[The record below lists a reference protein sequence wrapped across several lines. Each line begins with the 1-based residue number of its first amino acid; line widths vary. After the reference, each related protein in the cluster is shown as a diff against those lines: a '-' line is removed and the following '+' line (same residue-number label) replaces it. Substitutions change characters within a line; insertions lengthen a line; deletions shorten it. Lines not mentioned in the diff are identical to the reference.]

1 MRSVKANDETSLRR
15 KLMLRELSI
24 ENLAVIENA
33 RASFCG
39 GFNVFTGETGA
50 GKSVLIGGVNAILGQ
65 RTARDV
71 VRAGTEKAVITAL
84 FDELS
89 DEVRAKLGELGFSAE
104 DELVLTREIFADGKS
119 AARVNGRTATAA
131 MLREIGG
138 LLVDI
143 HGQHDNR
150 ILMSN
155 DNQRDILD
163 SYAGISD
170 KIAAYRERFREF
182 SRISRELKKLSEE
195 KEIRTLKTERL
206 SAAIEDLRPLG
217 LEKGEAERL
226 EAELK
231 AARSLA
237 KNARH
242 LSGAYSCLTA
252 DEGNAAIELLKLA
265 ADSLAKID
273 DSEKAEELRERII
286 SAASELSDVADELYG
301 LSDEAAEERE
311 ERLSE
316 RVSAIKTMAR
326 KYNVDTEG
334 LYDYLEKC
342 ENELLELSGADDA
355 AAELNAQKHA
365 LAEEIKR
372 SAGEISELRKKAA
385 DRLSEAIQKELAFLD
400 MPNVRI
406 FFGLKPDKIAINGM
420 DSVELMISANLGE
433 EPKPLNKIASGGELS
448 RIMLAVKCVLAGND
462 GVPTMIF
469 DEIDSGISGR
479 AAQKVGIKLRELSRK
494 RQVMCITHLAQIA
507 AKADCHLVLEKNTE
521 NGRTFT
527 QISLPDFSGRV
538 REIARIID
546 GSGSAESLAAAEEM
560 LKNNENN

>member
-1 MRSVKANDETSLRR
+1 
-15 KLMLRELSI
+15 MLRELSI

-65 RTARDV
+65 RAARDV
-71 VRAGTEKAVITAL
+71 VRAGAEKAVITAL

-89 DEVRAKLGELGFSAE
+89 DEVRKKIEELGLSAS
-104 DELVLTREIFADGKS
+104 DELVLSREIFADGKS
-119 AARVNGRTATAA
+119 SARINGRTVTAS
-131 MLREIGG
+131 MLREIGE

-163 SYAGISD
+163 NYAGITK
-170 KIAAYRERFREF
+170 KIDAYRERFREF
-182 SRISRELKKLSEE
+182 SRVSRELKKLSEE
-195 KEIRTLKTERL
+195 KEIRDLKIERL
-206 SAAIEDLRPLG
+206 TATVADLQPLE
-217 LEKGEAERL
+217 LEKGEAEQL
-226 EAELK
+226 EKELK
-231 AARSLA
+231 SARSSA
-237 KNARH
+237 KNAE
-242 LSGAYSCLTA
+242 LIGNAYNCLTA
-252 DEGNAAIELLKLA
+252 EEGEAALELLKIAEEKLA
-265 ADSLAKID
+265 RVE
-273 DSEKAEELRERII
+273 DSEKTEELRARII
-286 SAASELSDVADELYG
+286 SAASELSDVADELFN

-311 ERLSE
+311 ARLSE
-316 RVSAIKTMAR
+316 RVSAIKTAAR
-326 KYNVDTEG
+326 KYNLAADELV
-334 LYDYLEKC
+334 DYLEKC
-342 ENELLELSGADDA
+342 EEELRELSGADDKTE
-355 AAELNAQKHA
+355 ELNAKRHA
-365 LAEEIKR
+365 LAEEIKK
-372 SAGEISELRKKAA
+372 SAGEISELRKNAA
-385 DRLSEAIQKELAFLD
+385 KRLSEQIQEELAFLD

-406 FFGLKPDKIAINGM
+406 FFELKPEKITINGM

-479 AAQKVGIKLRELSRK
+479 AAQKVGIKLRELSGK

-507 AKADCHLVLEKNTE
+507 AKADNHLVLEKNTE

-527 QISLPDFSGRV
+527 QISQPDFNGRV
-538 REIARIID
+538 REIARIVD

-560 LKNNENN
+560 LNNKDKL

>member
-1 MRSVKANDETSLRR
+1 
-15 KLMLRELSI
+15 MLRELSI

-65 RTARDV
+65 RAARDV
-71 VRAGTEKAVITAL
+71 VRAGAEKAVITAL

-89 DEVRAKLGELGFSAE
+89 DEVRKKIEELGFSAE
-104 DELVLTREIFADGKS
+104 DELVLSREIFADGKS
-119 AARVNGRTATAA
+119 AARINGRTATAS
-131 MLREIGG
+131 MLREIGE

-163 SYAGISD
+163 NYAGISE
-170 KIAAYRERFREF
+170 KIEAYRERFREF
-182 SRISRELKKLSEE
+182 SRVSRELKKLSEE
-195 KEIRTLKTERL
+195 AEIRSLKIERL
-206 SAAIEDLRPLG
+206 TATVADLQPLE
-217 LEKGEAERL
+217 LEKGEAEQL
-226 EAELK
+226 EKELK
-231 AARSLA
+231 SARASA
-237 KNARH
+237 KNAE
-242 LSGAYSCLTA
+242 LLGGAYGCLTA
-252 DEGNAAIELLKLA
+252 EEGAAVLELLKIA
-265 ADSLAKID
+265 EEKLAKVED
-273 DSEKAEELRERII
+273 GGKAEELRARII
-286 SAASELSDVADELYG
+286 SAAGELSDVADELFN

-311 ERLSE
+311 ARLSE
-316 RVSAIKTMAR
+316 RVSAIKTAAR
-326 KYNVDTEG
+326 KYNLDADELV
-334 LYDYLEKC
+334 DYLEKC
-342 ENELLELSGADDA
+342 ENELRELSGADDKTE
-355 AAELNAQKHA
+355 ELNAKKHS
-365 LAEEIKR
+365 LAEEIKK
-372 SAGEISELRKKAA
+372 SAGEISELRKDAA
-385 DRLSEAIQKELAFLD
+385 ERLSESIQKELAFLD

-406 FFGLKPDKIAINGM
+406 FFELKPEKITINGM

-479 AAQKVGIKLRELSRK
+479 AAQKVGIKLRELSGK

-507 AKADCHLVLEKNTE
+507 AKADNHLVLEKNTE

-527 QISLPDFSGRV
+527 QISQPDFGGRV

-560 LKNNENN
+560 LKNKDG

>member
-1 MRSVKANDETSLRR
+1 
-15 KLMLRELSI
+15 MLRELSI

-71 VRAGTEKAVITAL
+71 VRAGAEKAVITAL

-89 DEVRAKLGELGFSAE
+89 DEVRAKLAELGFSAE

-163 SYAGISD
+163 SYAGISE

-195 KEIRTLKTERL
+195 KEIRSLKTEKL
-206 SAAIEDLRPLG
+206 TAAIDDLRPLG
-217 LEKGEAERL
+217 LEKGEAEQL

-265 ADSLAKID
+265 ADSLAKIG
-273 DSEKAEELRERII
+273 DSEKADELRERIV

-326 KYNVDTEG
+326 KYNVAAEE

-342 ENELLELSGADDA
+342 ENELLELNGADDA
-355 AAELNAQKHA
+355 TAELNAQKHA

-372 SAGEISELRKKAA
+372 SAGEISELRKAAA
-385 DRLSEAIQKELAFLD
+385 DKLSEAIQKELAFLD

-406 FFGLKPDKIAINGM
+406 FFGLKPDKITINGM

-479 AAQKVGIKLRELSRK
+479 AAQKVGIKLRELSEK

-507 AKADCHLVLEKNTE
+507 AKANSHLVLEKNTE

-546 GSGSAESLAAAEEM
+546 GSGSAESLAAAKEM
-560 LKNNENN
+560 LKSNEKV

>member
-1 MRSVKANDETSLRR
+1 
-15 KLMLRELSI
+15 MLRELSI

-65 RTARDV
+65 RAARDV
-71 VRAGTEKAVITAL
+71 VRAGAEKAVITAL

-89 DEVRAKLGELGFSAE
+89 DEVRKKIEELGFSAE
-104 DELVLTREIFADGKS
+104 DELVLSREIFADGKS
-119 AARVNGRTATAA
+119 AARINGRTATAS
-131 MLREIGG
+131 MLREIGE

-163 SYAGISD
+163 NYAGISE
-170 KIAAYRERFREF
+170 KIEAYRERFREF
-182 SRISRELKKLSEE
+182 SRVSRELKKLSEE
-195 KEIRTLKTERL
+195 AEIRSLKIERL
-206 SAAIEDLRPLG
+206 TATVADLQPLE
-217 LEKGEAERL
+217 LEKGEAEQL
-226 EAELK
+226 EKELK
-231 AARSLA
+231 SARASA
-237 KNARH
+237 KNAE
-242 LSGAYSCLTA
+242 LLGSAYGCLTA
-252 DEGNAAIELLKLA
+252 EEGAAVLELLKIA
-265 ADSLAKID
+265 EEKLAKVE
-273 DSEKAEELRERII
+273 DSGKAEELRARII
-286 SAASELSDVADELYG
+286 SAAGELSDVADELFN

-311 ERLSE
+311 ARLSE
-316 RVSAIKTMAR
+316 RVSAIKTAAR
-326 KYNVDTEG
+326 KYNLDADELV
-334 LYDYLEKC
+334 DYLEKC
-342 ENELLELSGADDA
+342 ENELRELSGADDKTE
-355 AAELNAQKHA
+355 ELNAKKHS
-365 LAEEIKR
+365 LAEEIKK
-372 SAGEISELRKKAA
+372 SAGEISELRKDAA
-385 DRLSEAIQKELAFLD
+385 ERLSESIQKELAFLD

-406 FFGLKPDKIAINGM
+406 FFELKPDKITINGM

-479 AAQKVGIKLRELSRK
+479 AAQKVGIKLRELSGK

-507 AKADCHLVLEKNTE
+507 AKADNHLVLEKNTE

-527 QISLPDFSGRV
+527 QISQPDFGGRV

-560 LKNNENN
+560 LRNRDE

>member
-1 MRSVKANDETSLRR
+1 
-15 KLMLRELSI
+15 MLRELSI

-65 RTARDV
+65 RAARDV
-71 VRAGTEKAVITAL
+71 VRAGAEKAVITAL

-89 DEVRAKLGELGFSAE
+89 DEVRKKIEELGFSAE
-104 DELVLTREIFADGKS
+104 DELVLSREIFADGKS
-119 AARVNGRTATAA
+119 AARINGRTATAS
-131 MLREIGG
+131 MLREVGE

-163 SYAGISD
+163 NYAGISE
-170 KIAAYRERFREF
+170 KIEAYRERFREF
-182 SRISRELKKLSEE
+182 SRVSRELKKLSEE
-195 KEIRTLKTERL
+195 EEIRSLKIERL
-206 SAAIEDLRPLG
+206 TATIADLQPLE
-217 LEKGEAERL
+217 LEKGEAEQL
-226 EAELK
+226 EKELK
-231 AARSLA
+231 SARASA
-237 KNARH
+237 KNAE
-242 LSGAYSCLTA
+242 LLGVAYGCLTA
-252 DEGNAAIELLKLA
+252 DEGNAAIELLKIA
-265 ADSLAKID
+265 EEKLAKVE
-273 DSEKAEELRERII
+273 DSEIAEELRARIS
-286 SAASELSDVADELYG
+286 SAAGELSDIADELYN

-311 ERLSE
+311 ARLSE
-316 RVSAIKTMAR
+316 RVSAIKTAAR
-326 KYNVDTEG
+326 KYNLGADELV
-334 LYDYLEKC
+334 DYLEKC
-342 ENELLELSGADDA
+342 ENELLELNGAGDKTK
-355 AAELNAQKHA
+355 ELNARKHA
-365 LAEEIKR
+365 LAEEIKK
-372 SAGEISELRKKAA
+372 SAGEISELRKNAA
-385 DRLSEAIQKELAFLD
+385 KQLSEQIQEELAFLD

-406 FFGLKPDKIAINGM
+406 FFELKPEKITINGM

-479 AAQKVGIKLRELSRK
+479 AAQKVGIKLRELSGK

-507 AKADCHLVLEKNTE
+507 AKADNHLVLEKNTE

-527 QISLPDFSGRV
+527 KISQPDFDGRV

-546 GSGSAESLAAAEEM
+546 GSGSTESLAAAEEM
-560 LKNNENN
+560 LKNRDN

>member
-1 MRSVKANDETSLRR
+1 
-15 KLMLRELSI
+15 MLRELSI

-65 RTARDV
+65 RAARDV
-71 VRAGTEKAVITAL
+71 VRAGAEKAVITAL

-89 DEVRAKLGELGFSAE
+89 DEVRKKIEELGFSSE
-104 DELVLTREIFADGKS
+104 DELVLSREIFADGKS
-119 AARVNGRTATAA
+119 AARINGRTATAS
-131 MLREIGG
+131 MLREIGE

-163 SYAGISD
+163 SYAGISE
-170 KIAAYRERFREF
+170 KIEAYRERFREF
-182 SRISRELKKLSEE
+182 SRVSRELKKLSEE
-195 KEIRTLKTERL
+195 EEIRSLKIERL
-206 SAAIEDLRPLG
+206 TATIADLQPLE
-217 LEKGEAERL
+217 LEKGEAEQL
-226 EAELK
+226 EKELK
-231 AARSLA
+231 SARASA
-237 KNARH
+237 KNAE
-242 LSGAYSCLTA
+242 LLGSAYGCLTA
-252 DEGNAAIELLKLA
+252 EEGNAALELLRIAEEKLA
-265 ADSLAKID
+265 KVE
-273 DSEKAEELRERII
+273 DSEKAEELRARIS
-286 SAASELSDVADELYG
+286 SAASELSDVADELFN

-311 ERLSE
+311 ARLSE
-316 RVSAIKTMAR
+316 RVSAIKTAAR
-326 KYNVDTEG
+326 KYNLGADELVDF
-334 LYDYLEKC
+334 LEKC
-342 ENELLELSGADDA
+342 ENELVELNGADDKTE
-355 AAELNAQKHA
+355 ELNRKKHA
-365 LAEEIKR
+365 LAEEIKK
-372 SAGEISELRKKAA
+372 SAGEISELRKNAA
-385 DRLSEAIQKELAFLD
+385 KRLSESIQEELAFLD

-406 FFGLKPDKIAINGM
+406 FFELKPDKITINGM

-479 AAQKVGIKLRELSRK
+479 AAQKVGIKLRELSGK

-507 AKADCHLVLEKNTE
+507 AKADNHLVLEKNTE

-527 QISLPDFSGRV
+527 QISQPDFKGRV

-546 GSGSAESLAAAEEM
+546 GSGSAESVAAAEEM
-560 LKNNENN
+560 LKNRDN

>member
-1 MRSVKANDETSLRR
+1 
-15 KLMLRELSI
+15 MLRELSI

-65 RTARDV
+65 RAARDV
-71 VRAGTEKAVITAL
+71 VRAGAEKAVITAL

-89 DEVRAKLGELGFSAE
+89 DEVRQKIEELGFSAE
-104 DELVLTREIFADGKS
+104 DELVLSREIFADGKS
-119 AARVNGRTATAA
+119 AARINGRTATAS
-131 MLREIGG
+131 MLREIGE

-163 SYAGISD
+163 NYAGISE
-170 KIAAYRERFREF
+170 KIEAYRERFREF
-182 SRISRELKKLSEE
+182 SRVSRELKKLSEE
-195 KEIRTLKTERL
+195 AEIRSLKIERL
-206 SAAIEDLRPLG
+206 TATVADLQPLE
-217 LEKGEAERL
+217 LEKGEAEQL
-226 EAELK
+226 EKELK
-231 AARSLA
+231 SARASA
-237 KNARH
+237 KNAE
-242 LSGAYSCLTA
+242 LLGSAYGCLTA
-252 DEGNAAIELLKLA
+252 EEGAAVLELLKIA
-265 ADSLAKID
+265 EEKLAKVED
-273 DSEKAEELRERII
+273 GGKAEELRARII
-286 SAASELSDVADELYG
+286 SAAGELSDVADELFN

-311 ERLSE
+311 ARLSE
-316 RVSAIKTMAR
+316 RVSAIKTAAR
-326 KYNVDTEG
+326 KYNLDADELV
-334 LYDYLEKC
+334 DYLEKC
-342 ENELLELSGADDA
+342 ENELRELSGADDKTE
-355 AAELNAQKHA
+355 ELNAKKHS
-365 LAEEIKR
+365 LAEEIKK
-372 SAGEISELRKKAA
+372 SAGEISELRKDAA
-385 DRLSEAIQKELAFLD
+385 ERLSESIQKELAFLD

-406 FFGLKPDKIAINGM
+406 FFELKPEKITINGM

-479 AAQKVGIKLRELSRK
+479 AAQKVGIKLRELSGK

-507 AKADCHLVLEKNTE
+507 AKADNHLVLEKNTE

-527 QISLPDFSGRV
+527 QISQPDFGGRV

-560 LKNNENN
+560 LNNKEKL

>member
-1 MRSVKANDETSLRR
+1 
-15 KLMLRELSI
+15 MLRELSI

-65 RTARDV
+65 RAARDV
-71 VRAGTEKAVITAL
+71 VRAGAEKAVITAL

-89 DEVRAKLGELGFSAE
+89 DEVRKKIEELGFSAE
-104 DELVLTREIFADGKS
+104 DELVLSREIFADGKS
-119 AARVNGRTATAA
+119 AARINGRTATAS
-131 MLREIGG
+131 MLREIGE

-163 SYAGISD
+163 NYAGITE
-170 KIAAYRERFREF
+170 KIDAYRERFREF
-182 SRISRELKKLSEE
+182 SRVSRELKKLSEE
-195 KEIRTLKTERL
+195 AEIRDLKIERL
-206 SAAIEDLRPLG
+206 TATIADLQPLE
-217 LEKGEAERL
+217 LEKGEAEQL
-226 EAELK
+226 EKELK
-231 AARSLA
+231 SARANA
-237 KNARH
+237 KNAE
-242 LSGAYSCLTA
+242 LLGNAYNCLTVE
-252 DEGNAAIELLKLA
+252 EGAAVLELLKIA
-265 ADSLAKID
+265 EEKLAKVED
-273 DSEKAEELRERII
+273 NEKAEELRARII
-286 SAASELSDVADELYG
+286 SAESELSDVADELFN

-311 ERLSE
+311 ARLSE
-316 RVSAIKTMAR
+316 RVSAIKTAAR
-326 KYNVDTEG
+326 KYNLGADELV
-334 LYDYLEKC
+334 DYLEKC
-342 ENELLELSGADDA
+342 ENELQELAGADDLTE
-355 AAELNAQKHA
+355 ELNAKKHT
-365 LAEEIKR
+365 LAEEIKK
-372 SAGEISELRKKAA
+372 SAGEISELRKNAA
-385 DRLSEAIQKELAFLD
+385 KRLSERIQEELAFLD

-406 FFGLKPDKIAINGM
+406 FFELKPDKITINGM
-420 DSVELMISANLGE
+420 DNVELMISANLGE

-479 AAQKVGIKLRELSRK
+479 AAQKVGIKLRELSGK

-507 AKADCHLVLEKNTE
+507 AKADNHLVLEKNTE

-527 QISLPDFSGRV
+527 QISQPDFNGRV

-560 LKNNENN
+560 LKNRDN

>member
-1 MRSVKANDETSLRR
+1 
-15 KLMLRELSI
+15 MLRELSI

-65 RTARDV
+65 RAARDV
-71 VRAGTEKAVITAL
+71 VRAGAEKAVITAL

-89 DEVRAKLGELGFSAE
+89 DEVRKKIEELGFSAE
-104 DELVLTREIFADGKS
+104 DELVLSREIFADGKS
-119 AARVNGRTATAA
+119 SARINGRTVTAS
-131 MLREIGG
+131 MLRDIGE

-163 SYAGISD
+163 NYAGITE
-170 KIAAYRERFREF
+170 KIDAYRERFREF
-182 SRISRELKKLSEE
+182 SRVSRELKKLSEE
-195 KEIRTLKTERL
+195 KEIRDLKIERL
-206 SAAIEDLRPLG
+206 SATVADLQPLE
-217 LEKGEAERL
+217 LEKGEAEQL
-226 EAELK
+226 EKELK
-231 AARSLA
+231 SARSSA
-237 KNARH
+237 KNAE
-242 LSGAYSCLTA
+242 LIGNAYNCLTA
-252 DEGNAAIELLKLA
+252 EEGEAALELLKIA
-265 ADSLAKID
+265 EEKLAKVE
-273 DSEKAEELRERII
+273 DSEKTEELRARII
-286 SAASELSDVADELYG
+286 SAASELSDVADELFN

-311 ERLSE
+311 ARLSE
-316 RVSAIKTMAR
+316 RVSAIKTAAR
-326 KYNVDTEG
+326 KYNLAADELV
-334 LYDYLEKC
+334 DYLEKC
-342 ENELLELSGADDA
+342 EEELRELSGADDKTE
-355 AAELNAQKHA
+355 ELNAKRHA
-365 LAEEIKR
+365 LAEEIKK
-372 SAGEISELRKKAA
+372 SAGEISELRKNAA
-385 DRLSEAIQKELAFLD
+385 ERLSEQIQEELAFLD

-406 FFGLKPDKIAINGM
+406 FFELKPEKITINGM

-479 AAQKVGIKLRELSRK
+479 AAQKVGIKLRELSGK

-507 AKADCHLVLEKNTE
+507 AKADNHLVLEKNTE

-527 QISLPDFSGRV
+527 QISQPDFNGRV
-538 REIARIID
+538 REIARIVD

-560 LKNNENN
+560 LNNKDKL

>member
-1 MRSVKANDETSLRR
+1 
-15 KLMLRELSI
+15 MLRELSI

-65 RTARDV
+65 RAARDV
-71 VRAGTEKAVITAL
+71 VRAGAEKAVITAL

-89 DEVRAKLGELGFSAE
+89 DEVRKKIEELGFSAE
-104 DELVLTREIFADGKS
+104 DELVLSREIFADGKS
-119 AARVNGRTATAA
+119 AARINGRTSTAS
-131 MLREIGG
+131 MLREIGE

-163 SYAGISD
+163 NYAGISE
-170 KIAAYRERFREF
+170 KIEAYRERFREF
-182 SRISRELKKLSEE
+182 SRVSRELKKLSEE
-195 KEIRTLKTERL
+195 AEIRSLKIERL
-206 SAAIEDLRPLG
+206 TATVADLQPLE
-217 LEKGEAERL
+217 LEKGEAEQL
-226 EAELK
+226 EKELK
-231 AARSLA
+231 SARASA
-237 KNARH
+237 KNAE
-242 LSGAYSCLTA
+242 LLGSAYGCLTA
-252 DEGNAAIELLKLA
+252 EEGAAVLELLKIA
-265 ADSLAKID
+265 EEKLAKVED
-273 DSEKAEELRERII
+273 GGKAEELRARII
-286 SAASELSDVADELYG
+286 SAAGELSDVADELFN

-311 ERLSE
+311 ARLSE
-316 RVSAIKTMAR
+316 RVSAIKTAAR
-326 KYNVDTEG
+326 KYNLDADELV
-334 LYDYLEKC
+334 DYLEKC
-342 ENELLELSGADDA
+342 ENELRELSGADDKTE
-355 AAELNAQKHA
+355 ELNAKKHA
-365 LAEEIKR
+365 LAEEIKK
-372 SAGEISELRKKAA
+372 SAGEISELRKDAA
-385 DRLSEAIQKELAFLD
+385 KQLSECIQKELAFLD

-406 FFGLKPDKIAINGM
+406 FFELKPEKITINGM

-479 AAQKVGIKLRELSRK
+479 AAQKVGIKLRELSGK

-507 AKADCHLVLEKNTE
+507 AKADNHLVLEKNTE

-527 QISLPDFSGRV
+527 QISQPDFGGRV

-560 LKNNENN
+560 LKNKDG

>member
-1 MRSVKANDETSLRR
+1 
-15 KLMLRELSI
+15 MLRELSI

-65 RTARDV
+65 RAARDV
-71 VRAGTEKAVITAL
+71 VRAGAEKAVITAL

-89 DEVRAKLGELGFSAE
+89 DEVRQKIEELGFSAE
-104 DELVLTREIFADGKS
+104 DELVLSREIFADGKS
-119 AARVNGRTATAA
+119 AARINGRTATAS
-131 MLREIGG
+131 MLREIGE

-163 SYAGISD
+163 NYAGISE
-170 KIAAYRERFREF
+170 KIEAYRERFREF
-182 SRISRELKKLSEE
+182 SRVSRELKKLSEE
-195 KEIRTLKTERL
+195 AEIRSLKIERL
-206 SAAIEDLRPLG
+206 TATVADLQPLE
-217 LEKGEAERL
+217 LEKGEAEQL
-226 EAELK
+226 EKELK
-231 AARSLA
+231 SARASA
-237 KNARH
+237 KNAE
-242 LSGAYSCLTA
+242 LLGSAYGCLTA
-252 DEGNAAIELLKLA
+252 EEGAAVLELLKIA
-265 ADSLAKID
+265 EEKLAKVED
-273 DSEKAEELRERII
+273 GGKAEELRARII
-286 SAASELSDVADELYG
+286 SAAGELSDVADELFN

-311 ERLSE
+311 ARLSE
-316 RVSAIKTMAR
+316 RVSAIKTAAR
-326 KYNVDTEG
+326 KYNLDADELV
-334 LYDYLEKC
+334 DYLEKC
-342 ENELLELSGADDA
+342 ENELRELSGADDKTE
-355 AAELNAQKHA
+355 ELNAKKHA
-365 LAEEIKR
+365 LAEEIKK
-372 SAGEISELRKKAA
+372 SAGEISELRKDAA
-385 DRLSEAIQKELAFLD
+385 ERLSESIQKELAFLD

-406 FFGLKPDKIAINGM
+406 FFELKPEKITINGM

-479 AAQKVGIKLRELSRK
+479 AAQKVGIKLRELSGK

-507 AKADCHLVLEKNTE
+507 AKADNHLVLEKNTE

-527 QISLPDFSGRV
+527 QISQPDFGGRV

-560 LKNNENN
+560 LKNKDG